1 MKRRD
6 GGRATVSST
15 YAPAGM
21 PLMNCTPSQLEIR
34 SVVGMGRAN
43 STTQTELTTYFRRSH
58 DEEIQRRVSS
68 IACGSS
74 GVVTLIGRPKSG
86 MKRALWEAIR
96 SSKPGML
103 APLLDGWWIWPGTSP
118 SNPRS
123 LLVQIGELPA
133 RTVLWLPNAR
143 RYLLDY
149 GPEVGGR
156 VARALRDLVYD
167 VRRGPMMVLL
177 TLSQDD
183 IHRLTASSS
192 PVQEPL
198 NGHVRQLLAGSVIN
212 VPDRFT
218 ETEIV
223 AARSSED
230 PRIVEAAELSSD
242 GYLIQYLVEAP
253 DFQARFSM
261 ASPAARAI
269 MQCLI
274 DARIIGHDPWM
285 RAQLV
290 RAGSA
295 EYLPAWER
303 ARLSENWFEEAI
315 DQLTACGVGD
325 TGMLLARIGDDSDE
339 RVAEQMFRLN
349 DYLECQFVTAA
360 GKHALPAR
368 HLWPSLFAFAAP
380 SSLIPMG
387 RECRSRGLI
396 REAAQ
401 FFTLVRNGAT
411 SAARREL
418 ADMMRSCGRF
428 DEALS
433 LYRAP
438 ASSRVPAAV
447 LAGGQILLEAGRPEA
462 AAEWLGQ
469 GAGLGDAESLKLEAI
484 AYVEAGRRQKA
495 VEVYRRLAK
504 GGDVNAAVVAAEM
517 IAEESGYEKG
527 VSFLSVQRTA
537 TGLNTLPGIAELV
550 VEHADEAQA
559 VQWLWEHAQSG
570 DADAYLVGAD
580 LLLGLGEIEEA
591 LRWCDSAIE
600 LKVAGA
606 RIHAARMYAR
616 AGLSDT
622 ALAHAQRAASQ
633 GEPQAL
639 AEVAKVHVERGL
651 RRRAMECY
659 ADAASRGHDES
670 WVSAAEQAAFLSE
683 VRTAADYYRRARS
696 AASPQ
701 AAARIAVALCRSGT
715 VETVHEALRWYIGVI
730 DSARPDTV
738 LPVAHFLRG
747 DAAVV
752 ALEAYSA
759 RHGVDPGTAMKWL
772 AEGFA
777 LAARKASAANA
788 SFQQAANTAKFLGD
802 VPLSGFGG
810 AVYWF
815 EQAACSGY
823 PAARVQAA
831 ELLLEFDRTSEALV
845 LLREVQSTGLLR
857 RTDPR
862 LLVALIREKHFDEA
876 LAMIE
881 SELDVGETALIG
893 DVVSALLRVDRTKDA
908 MRLLSRAVDAGN
920 VSARVMLADRQV
932 RQNRYDKALDH
943 YLVAFCRGRADVWDK
958 VERILK
964 ANGDVTTLLE
974 LRMYGVT
981 VEGKPSL
988 PWTLE
993 DLAGDLAVVDSD
1005 GEGS

>member
-1 MKRRD
+1 M
-6 GGRATVSST
+6 SST

-43 STTQTELTTYFRRSH
+43 STTQTELTAYFRRGH
-58 DEEIQRRVSS
+58 DEEIQHRVSS
-68 IACGSS
+68 IAGGSS
-74 GVVTLIGRPKSG
+74 GVVALIGQPKSG

-118 SNPRS
+118 SDPRS
-123 LLVQIGELPA
+123 LLARIGELPA
-133 RTVLWLPNAR
+133 RTVLWLPNAA
-143 RYLLDY
+143 RYLLDH
-149 GPEVGGR
+149 GPEVGEQ
-156 VARALRDLVYD
+156 VARELRDLVYD
-167 VRRGPMMVLL
+167 ARRGPVMVLL
-177 TLSQDD
+177 TLSQGD

-192 PVQEPL
+192 GAQAALSV
-198 NGHVRQLLAGSVIN
+198 HARQLLAGNVIS

-218 ETEIV
+218 EAEVVT
-223 AARSSED
+223 ARNSED
-230 PRIVEAAELSSD
+230 PRIVEAAEHSSD
-242 GYLIQYLVEAP
+242 GYVIQYLVEAP
-253 DFQARFSM
+253 DFQARFSL
-261 ASPAARAI
+261 AGPVARAI
-269 MQCLI
+269 LQCLI
-274 DARIIGHDPWM
+274 DARIIGHDPWV

-290 RAGSA
+290 RAGA
-295 EYLPAWER
+295 LGYLPEWER
-303 ARLSENWFEEAI
+303 ARLGESWFEEAI
-315 DQLTACGVGD
+315 DQLTACGVGE
-325 TGMLLARIGDDSDE
+325 TGMLLVRSGDDSGETATE
-339 RVAEQMFRLN
+339 RMFRLN
-349 DYLECQFVTAA
+349 DYLECQFVTEA
-360 GKHALPAR
+360 GRHALPAP
-368 HLWPSLFAFAAP
+368 HLWSSLFSFAAP
-380 SSLIPMG
+380 GSLIPLG
-387 RECRSRGLI
+387 RECRRRGLI
-396 REAAQ
+396 REAAR
-401 FFTLVRNGAT
+401 FFLLVRNGAT

-418 ADMMRSCGRF
+418 ADMMRGCGRF
-428 DEALS
+428 DEALD
-433 LYRAP
+433 LHRA
-438 ASSRVPAAV
+438 AAGSHVPAAV

-469 GAGLGDAESLKLEAI
+469 AIGPGDAESLKLEAI
-484 AYVEAGRRQKA
+484 AYVEAGQRQKA

-527 VSFLSVQRTA
+527 VSFLSVQRSA
-537 TGLNTLPGIAELV
+537 TGLNTLAGIAELV
-550 VEHADEAQA
+550 VEHVDEGRA
-559 VQWLWEHAQSG
+559 VEWLRDHAQSG

-591 LRWCDSAIE
+591 LQWCDHAIKLE
-600 LKVAGA
+600 VAGA

-622 ALAHAQRAASQ
+622 ALAHAREAARR

-659 ADAASRGHDES
+659 ADAASCGHDES
-670 WVSAAEQAAFLSE
+670 WVSAAEQAAVLAEMS
-683 VRTAADYYRRARS
+683 TAADYYRRARR
-696 AASPQ
+696 AGSPQ
-701 AAARIAVALCRSGT
+701 AAARIAVALCRSGPP
-715 VETVHEALRWYIGVI
+715 ETVHEALRWYVGVVESAGP
-730 DSARPDTV
+730 DSV
-738 LPVAHFLRG
+738 LPVAQFLRG
-747 DAAVV
+747 DAATV
-752 ALEAYSA
+752 AIEAYSA
-759 RHGVDPGTAMKWL
+759 RHGADLGTAMKWL

-777 LAARKASAANA
+777 SAARKATAANA
-788 SFQQAANTAKFLGD
+788 SLQESVNTAKFLGD
-802 VPLSGFGG
+802 VTPREFGG

-815 EQAACSGY
+815 EQAACYGY

-920 VSARVMLADRQV
+920 VSARVILADRQV
-932 RQNRYDKALDH
+932 RQNRCDKALDH
-943 YLVAFCRGRADVWDK
+943 YLVAYCRGRADVWEK

-964 ANGDVTTLLE
+964 GNGDSTTLGE

-993 DLAGDLAVVDSD
+993 DLAGDLTAVGGD
-1005 GEGS
+1005 GQDRYRD